1 MGSLNA
7 HSHKRTIKLG
17 EHAHRI
23 GGMTSNQSTDIQ
35 APSPEAEELFNA
47 LGAAITPDLFIEA
60 LTHRSFTNE
69 HPGARN
75 YERLEFLGDAVLE
88 LVATETLYKMHPDY
102 SEGQMSRIRSKAV
115 SEESLSEIARDKL
128 HASQFILLGIG
139 EQRDNGADKDSIL
152 CDIVEALI
160 GAVFVEYGIEKAR
173 EVVHNLIDDNL
184 SYYSHRGPAL
194 DWKTAI
200 VVKAHEMD
208 LGEVSYQMEMRGP
221 ENKLEFTAH
230 LFIENPAG
238 IAKDTGEKDESPAA
252 GSSRSSENTG
262 FGQRREL
269 AVGHGSSKRKAQ
281 LDAAEKAWRI
291 LDTR

>member
-1 MGSLNA
+1 
-7 HSHKRTIKLG
+7 
-17 EHAHRI
+17 
-23 GGMTSNQSTDIQ
+23 
-35 APSPEAEELFNA
+35 
-47 LGAAITPDLFIEA
+47 
-60 LTHRSFTNE
+60 
-69 HPGARN
+69 
-75 YERLEFLGDAVLE
+75 
-88 LVATETLYKMHPDY
+88 
-102 SEGQMSRIRSKAV
+102 MSRIRSKAV

-252 GSSRSSENTG
+252 GASGSSENTG
-262 FGQRREL
+262 LSQRREL

>member
-1 MGSLNA
+1 
-7 HSHKRTIKLG
+7 
-17 EHAHRI
+17 
-23 GGMTSNQSTDIQ
+23 MTSNQSTDTQ

-102 SEGQMSRIRSKAV
+102 SEG
-115 SEESLSEIARDKL
+115 
-128 HASQFILLGIG
+128 
-139 EQRDNGADKDSIL
+139 
-152 CDIVEALI
+152 
-160 GAVFVEYGIEKAR
+160 AVFVAYGIEKAR

-238 IAKDTGEKDESPAA
+238 IVKDTGEKDKRPVA
-252 GSSRSSENTG
+252 GASGSSENTG
-262 FGQRREL
+262 LGQRREL
-269 AVGHGSSKRKAQ
+269 AVGRGSSKRKAQ

-291 LDTR
+291 LDTH

>member
-1 MGSLNA
+1 
-7 HSHKRTIKLG
+7 
-17 EHAHRI
+17 
-23 GGMTSNQSTDIQ
+23 MTSNQSTDIQ

-238 IAKDTGEKDESPAA
+238 IAKDTGEKDKRPVA
-252 GSSRSSENTG
+252 GASGSSENTG
-262 FGQRREL
+262 LGQRREL
-269 AVGHGSSKRKAQ
+269 AVGRGSSKRKAQ

>member
-1 MGSLNA
+1 MLSFAHPWPAISSCIPQIHLILRLFAARLPVTTSASPARCSLLFPPSPHPTRQYITMGSLNA
-7 HSHKRTIKLG
+7 HSHKRIIKLG

-194 DWKTAI
+194 EDSDCRQSA
-200 VVKAHEMD
+200 
-208 LGEVSYQMEMRGP
+208 
-221 ENKLEFTAH
+221 
-230 LFIENPAG
+230 
-238 IAKDTGEKDESPAA
+238 
-252 GSSRSSENTG
+252 
-262 FGQRREL
+262 
-269 AVGHGSSKRKAQ
+269 
-281 LDAAEKAWRI
+281 
-291 LDTR
+291 